1 MPSRKNEHDR
11 LTLVYALALSA
22 IAALY
27 RLAPYGY
34 QYLLEAPAPEVLWN
48 LMPVGA
54 LALFAGSRL
63 RTRFAWLLPVAVMFI
78 SDLLL
83 IVPIHWL
90 TKGQYSAL
98 GWGRPL
104 IYASFLAYAL
114 LGRLVGPR
122 EGSPLVI
129 GGAALIGSLQFFL
142 VSNFGVWLGSPTHPQ
157 TLSGLMGV
165 YALGLPFYKNTVVAD
180 LAFSGL
186 FFAAHAALVYGA
198 DLRQAR
204 QPA

>member
-1 MPSRKNEHDR
+1 MPSRTNDRER
-11 LTLVYALALSA
+11 LTLVYALILGVV
-22 IAALY
+22 AALY
-27 RLAPYGY
+27 RLAPYAY
-34 QYLLEAPAPEVLWN
+34 QYLLGATAPEVLWN

-63 RTRFAWLLPVAVMFI
+63 RTRHAWLLPVAVMFV

-90 TKGQYSAL
+90 TNGQYSAL

-104 IYASFLAYAL
+104 IYASFAAYSL

-122 EGSPLVI
+122 EASPLVI
-129 GGAALIGSLQFFL
+129 GGAALLGSLQFFL

-157 TLSGLMGV
+157 TLAGLMEV
-165 YALGLPFYKNTVVAD
+165 YALGLPFYRNTLASD
-180 LAFSGL
+180 LLFACA
-186 FFAAHAALVYGA
+186 FFAGHAVLVS
-198 DLRQAR
+198 AR
-204 QPA
+204 GREKASQPA

>member
-1 MPSRKNEHDR
+1 MPSRTHEHER
-11 LTLVYALALSA
+11 LTFVYTLVIGA

-27 RLAPYGY
+27 RLGPYAY
-34 QYLLEAPAPEVLWN
+34 QYLLDAPAPEVLWN

-54 LALFAGSRL
+54 FALFAGSRL
-63 RTRFAWLLPVAVMFI
+63 RTRFAWLLPVAVMLI

-90 TKGQYSAL
+90 TKGQYSAF

-104 IYASFLAYAL
+104 VYASFTVYAL

-129 GGAALIGSLQFFL
+129 GGAALLGGLQFFL
-142 VSNFGVWLGSPTHPQ
+142 VTNFAVWLGNPQ
-157 TLSGLMGV
+157 YPQRVEGLMAC
-165 YALGLPFYKNTVVAD
+165 YTMGLPFYKNTVVAD
-180 LAFSGL
+180 LTCSAL

-198 DLRQAR
+198 DRRRAR